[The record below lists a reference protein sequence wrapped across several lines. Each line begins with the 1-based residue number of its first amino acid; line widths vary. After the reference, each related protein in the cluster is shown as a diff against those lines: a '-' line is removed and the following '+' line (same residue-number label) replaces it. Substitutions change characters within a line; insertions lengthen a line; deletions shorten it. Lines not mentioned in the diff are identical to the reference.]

1 MNKKTLVDLGET
13 LNGEM
18 GIVQFYRL
26 FDISRSTYYRWR
38 GTPIV
43 GELTELETVVQRIC
57 IANHFRYGY
66 RKITALMNRERRVS
80 KNTIQRI
87 MQKNN
92 WQCRVKLR
100 RRKERGNLIT
110 CMIIYSRKILYLT
123 NH

>member
-1 MNKKTLVDLGET
+1 
-13 LNGEM
+13 M